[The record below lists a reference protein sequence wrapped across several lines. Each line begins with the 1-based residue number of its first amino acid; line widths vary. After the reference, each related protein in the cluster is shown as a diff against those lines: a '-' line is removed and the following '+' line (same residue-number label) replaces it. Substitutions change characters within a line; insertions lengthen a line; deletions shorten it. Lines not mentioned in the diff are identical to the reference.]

1 MTLYQVNLFCGTD
14 PSAKPFCRRLMPR
27 HRAKRLVAWL
37 QRNGF
42 DAYIAPVQVNS

>member
-1 MTLYQVNLFCGTD
+1 MTLYSVNLFCGTD
-14 PSAKPFCRRLMPR
+14 TAAKPFCNRLMPR

-42 DAYIAPVQVNS
+42 DAYISAARVNV